1 MILLL
6 MLIVA
11 LMLAWGLTDMQLNAP
26 IERPEPPIPVIAKP
40 VTPPAPPEVPPAE
53 PVLPESAEPAAET
66 PPEAAANAEP
76 PASPAA
82 SSGYSFDR

>member
-40 VTPPAPPEVPPAE
+40 VPPPAPPEAPPAE
-53 PVLPESAEPAAET
+53 PTLPDSAEPA
-66 PPEAAANAEP
+66 PEPQPEAANAEP
-76 PASPAA
+76 LTPPAA
-82 SSGYSFDR
+82 PPGYSLDR

>member
-6 MLIVA
+6 MLIIA

-40 VTPPAPPEVPPAE
+40 VPPPAPPEAPQ
-53 PVLPESAEPAAET
+53 
-66 PPEAAANAEP
+66 
-76 PASPAA
+76 ASPAFPEPEPLPSETTENTEPA
-82 SSGYSFDR
+82 EQAATPPGYSFDK